1 MQLDHHNLSKREL
14 IPEMTFR
21 SICAV
26 KGVKTYG
33 MKEGKFGLAL
43 ISASG
48 TAAGVFTK
56 NLVKAAPIE
65 LMRKQIKKGTMEA
78 LIANSGCANAYTG
91 KRGYADTVAMTEFAG
106 SALNVE
112 PDLVGVASTGV
123 IGRYLDLPLI
133 QHQCEEIAPKM
144 DRTPEAETLTAQAI
158 MTTDTFPKHALVQK
172 ETFTIGGITKGSG
185 MIAPNM
191 GTMLA
196 FIYTDV
202 DIGAKPLL
210 QALRQAT
217 RRTFNRVVVDGDMS
231 TNDMAL
237 CTATG
242 ETGKVNPAEF
252 SPALEECCRSLARQI
267 AADGEGATKLIE
279 VTVKGAQKEEAA
291 AKVAR
296 TIIESPLVKTAVYG
310 EDPNWGRVIAAAGR
324 AGVDFDP
331 NAVSLWISDE
341 NTRYPLVSSGAII
354 ANLKKAK
361 EVMRGRKVIFILD
374 LGTGKEEATAWG
386 CDLTERYVEINGRY
400 TT

>member
-1 MQLDHHNLSKREL
+1 
-14 IPEMTFR
+14 MTFR

-26 KGVKTYG
+26 KGVKAYG

-43 ISASG
+43 ITARG
-48 TAAGVFTK
+48 TAAGVFTE

-65 LMRKQIKKGTMEA
+65 LMRRQIKKGTMEA
-78 LIANSGCANAYTG
+78 VIANSGCANAYTG
-91 KRGYADTVAMTEFAG
+91 KRGYTDAVAMTEYAG
-106 SALNVE
+106 SALNVDQ
-112 PDLVGVASTGV
+112 DLIGVASTGV

-133 QHQCEEIAPKM
+133 QRQCEEIAPKI
-144 DRTPEAETLTAQAI
+144 DRTPEAETLAAQAI
-158 MTTDTFPKHALVQK
+158 MTTDTFAKHALVQR
-172 ETFTIGGITKGSG
+172 ETFTVGGITKGSG

-196 FIYTDV
+196 FIYTDA
-202 DIGAKPLL
+202 DIGAKPLI
-210 QALRQAT
+210 QALKQAT

-231 TNDMAL
+231 TNDIAL

-242 ETGKVNPAEF
+242 EAGKVNSAEF
-252 SPALEECCRSLARQI
+252 SPALEECCRSLAKQI
-267 AADGEGATKLIE
+267 AADGEGATKLLE

-341 NTRYPLVSSGAII
+341 NMRYPLVKSGVII
-354 ANLKKAK
+354 ADLKKAK
-361 EVMRGRKVIFILD
+361 EAMQGRKVIFILD
-374 LGTGKEEATAWG
+374 LGAGNGEATAWG

>member
-1 MQLDHHNLSKREL
+1 MRGADTQ
-14 IPEMTFR
+14 MTFR

-26 KGVKTYG
+26 KGVKAYG

-43 ISASG
+43 ISARG
-48 TAAGVFTK
+48 TAAGVFTE

-78 LIANSGCANAYTG
+78 VIANSGCANAYTG
-91 KRGYADTVAMTEFAG
+91 KRGFADAVAMTGYAG
-106 SALNVE
+106 SALDVE

-123 IGRYLDLPLI
+123 IGRYLDLSLI
-133 QHQCEEIAPKM
+133 QRQCNEIAPQI
-144 DRTPEAETLTAQAI
+144 DRTPEAETLAAQAI
-158 MTTDTFPKHALVQK
+158 MTTDTFAKHALVQR
-172 ETFTIGGITKGSG
+172 ETFTVGGITKGSG

-196 FIYTDV
+196 FIYTDA
-202 DIGAKPLL
+202 DIGAKPLQ
-210 QALRQAT
+210 QALKQAT

-231 TNDMAL
+231 TNDIAL

-242 ETGKVNPAEF
+242 EAGKVNPSEF

-341 NTRYPLVSSGAII
+341 NTRYPLVKSGEII
-354 ANLKKAK
+354 ADLKKAK
-361 EVMRGRKVIFILD
+361 EAMHGRKVIFILD
-374 LGTGKEEATAWG
+374 LGAGKEEATAWG

>member
-1 MQLDHHNLSKREL
+1 
-14 IPEMTFR
+14 MTFR

-26 KGVKTYG
+26 RGVKAFG

-48 TAAGVFTK
+48 TAAGVFTE

-78 LIANSGCANAYTG
+78 VIANSGCANAYTG
-91 KRGYADTVAMTEFAG
+91 KRGYADAVAMTEYAG
-106 SALNVE
+106 SSLNVE

-133 QHQCEEIAPKM
+133 QRQCEEIAPKI

-172 ETFTIGGITKGSG
+172 ETFTVGGITKGSG

-196 FIYTDV
+196 FIYTDA
-202 DIGAKPLL
+202 DMGAKPLFT
-210 QALRQAT
+210 ALRQAT

-231 TNDMAL
+231 TNDIAL

-242 ETGKVNPAEF
+242 EAGKVNPAEF
-252 SPALEECCRSLARQI
+252 YPALEECCRSLARQI

-324 AGVDFDP
+324 AGIDFDP

-341 NTRYPLVSSGAII
+341 NSKYPLVSSGAII
-354 ANLKKAK
+354 ADLKKAK
-361 EVMRGRKVIFILD
+361 EAMHGKKVIFILD
-374 LGTGKEEATAWG
+374 LGAGKEEATAWG

>member
-1 MQLDHHNLSKREL
+1 MK
-14 IPEMTFR
+14 PEMTFQ

-26 KGVKTYG
+26 RGVKTYG

-43 ISASG
+43 VRATG
-48 TAAGVFTK
+48 TAAGVFTQ
-56 NLVKAAPIE
+56 NLVRAAPVE
-65 LMRKQIKKGTMEA
+65 LMKNQIKKGTLEA
-78 LIANSGCANAYTG
+78 VIANSGCANAYTG
-91 KRGYADTVAMTEFAG
+91 KRGYQDAVEMTEITG
-106 SALNVE
+106 SALGVD
-112 PDLVGVASTGV
+112 PDKVGVASTGV

-133 QHQCEEIAPKM
+133 QRQCEIVSKKI
-144 DRTPEAETLTAQAI
+144 DRTEETEKRAAEAI

-172 ETFTIGGITKGSG
+172 ESFCIGGIAKGSG

-191 GTMLA
+191 GTMLS
-196 FIYTDV
+196 FIYTDA
-202 DIGAKPLL
+202 DIGAKTLS
-210 QALRQAT
+210 QTLRQAT

-231 TNDMAL
+231 TNDIAL

-242 ETGKVNPAEF
+242 ESGKVNTAEF
-252 SPALEECCRSLARQI
+252 SLALEQCCRVLAQQI

-296 TIIESPLVKTAVYG
+296 TILESPLVKTAVYG

-324 AGVDFDP
+324 AGIDFDP
-331 NAVSLWISDE
+331 NAVSLWISSG
-341 NTRYPLVSSGAII
+341 THRYPLVKTGEII
-354 ANLKKAK
+354 ADLNMAK
-361 EVMRGRKVIFILD
+361 EAMHGNKVIFILD
-374 LGTGKEEATAWG
+374 LANGKEEATAWG

>member
-1 MQLDHHNLSKREL
+1 MQSDHHTPLKREL
-14 IPEMTFR
+14 IPKMTFR

-26 KGVKTYG
+26 RGVKAFG

-48 TAAGVFTK
+48 TAAGVFTE

-78 LIANSGCANAYTG
+78 VIANSGCANAYTG
-91 KRGYADTVAMTEFAG
+91 KRGYADAVAMTEYAG
-106 SALNVE
+106 SSLNVE

-133 QHQCEEIAPKM
+133 QRQCEEIAPKI

-172 ETFTIGGITKGSG
+172 ETFTVGGITKGSG

-196 FIYTDV
+196 FIYTDA
-202 DIGAKPLL
+202 DMGAKPLFT
-210 QALRQAT
+210 ALRQAT

-231 TNDMAL
+231 TNDIAL

-242 ETGKVNPAEF
+242 EAGKVNPAEF
-252 SPALEECCRSLARQI
+252 YPALEECCRSLARQI

-324 AGVDFDP
+324 AGIDFDP

-341 NTRYPLVSSGAII
+341 NSKYPLVSSGAII
-354 ANLKKAK
+354 ADLKKAK
-361 EVMRGRKVIFILD
+361 EAMHGKKVIFILD
-374 LGTGKEEATAWG
+374 LGAGKEEATAWG